1 MFNQQIIL
9 ELGEVIDVLDV
20 MAVVSEFVDD
30 SILDV
35 LINERDGVC
44 RDDHSSGL
52 STVAVGR
59 LI

>member
-1 MFNQQIIL
+1 M
-9 ELGEVIDVLDV
+9 LDV
-20 MAVVSEFVDD
+20 MAVVSEFVND

-52 STVAVGR
+52 STVTVGR